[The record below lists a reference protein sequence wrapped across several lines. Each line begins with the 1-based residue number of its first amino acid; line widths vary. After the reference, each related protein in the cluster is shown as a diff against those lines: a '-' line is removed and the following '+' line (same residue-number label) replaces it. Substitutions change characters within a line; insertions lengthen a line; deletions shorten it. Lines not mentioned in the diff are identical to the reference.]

1 MKIIINESQLR
12 LIVEDRS
19 SLYII
24 NEDVLE
30 KFGFDGVMELYR
42 KSGKSGIKFIG
53 DLNILAWTSDYGL
66 ETKHLEM
73 KKKWDILMSAAEQF
87 FNELVVVTGALDITD
102 QRFKS
107 FPKIISLGALDGTN
121 SSGLVDFP
129 SLVKIDEW
137 CLLQYSYEVNL
148 PELVEVG
155 AELVLHKS
163 GIKELPKLVRAG
175 FLNLNECKNI
185 KSLPELVEIKYSDN
199 YGEDS
204 FEPNLR
210 LTRSS
215 VSDLPKLTRVEGEFE
230 LYSNKHIYGL
240 NQFPSLTYVG
250 GEMDLRN
257 TPLSDFITKESIKS
271 KITVEGEI
279 HL

>member
-12 LIVEDRS
+12 LIVENKQ
-19 SLYII
+19 SLYIVSD
-24 NEDVLE
+24 EVLDNL
-30 KFGFDGVMELYR
+30 GFDSIMKLYR
-42 KSGKSGIKFIG
+42 RSGKSGIKFVG
-53 DLNILAWTSDYGL
+53 DLNILERTSNYRLD
-66 ETKHLEM
+66 TKNLEM
-73 KKKWDILMSAAEQF
+73 KKKWDVLMSSAEEF
-87 FNELVVVTGALDITD
+87 FNELVIVTGVLDITD

-107 FPKIISLGALDGTN
+107 FPNIIRLGALDGAN
-121 SSGLVDFP
+121 SSGVVNFP
-129 SLVKIDEW
+129 SLVKIDNW
-137 CLLQYSYEVNL
+137 CTMQYSYEINF

-155 AELVLHKS
+155 AELVLHKT

-185 KSLPELVEIKYSDN
+185 TILPELVEIIYTSN
-199 YGEDS
+199 YNEDS

-215 VSDLPKLTRVEGEFE
+215 VSRLPKLTRVDGEFE
-230 LYSNKHIYGL
+230 LFSNKNIYGL
-240 NQFPSLTYVG
+240 DQFPSLEYVG

-279 HL
+279 YL